1 MIYIFGGLMMYQQDW
16 LMRQIEA
23 FAAAIARIVLGKAEV
38 SYEIQDEA
46 NHTETDMLYL
56 RLNELLNDGN
66 INAAEDLLFERI
78 KAGDT
83 NYFLL
88 ALDFYQRLNDKS
100 DDELEHSSFSRE
112 EIETGLFEV
121 MSIFGVKI

>member
-1 MIYIFGGLMMYQQDW
+1 MMYQQDW

-38 SYEIQDEA
+38 SYEIQDYV

-78 KAGDT
+78 NAGDT
-83 NYFLL
+83 SYLLL

-112 EIETGLFEV
+112 EIEDGLFEV
-121 MSIFGVKI
+121 MSIFGIKI